1 MPDVTESWIP
11 KTKLT
16 FNLTYSYTTALMI
29 VFSSLQI
36 RRGVR
41 VLLDNATATINP
53 GQKVGLVG
61 KNGCGK
67 STLLSLLKNEIS
79 ADAGS
84 FNYPSNWSLA
94 WVNQETPALSKPAID
109 YVIDG
114 DREFRQLESDLTRAN
129 EADDGNAIATLH
141 GKLDAIQAW
150 TMQSRAASLLNGL
163 GFTQDQLQRPVSDF
177 SGGWRMR
184 LNLAQALICR
194 SDLLLLDEP
203 TNHLDLDAVIW
214 LERWLKSYQG
224 TLILISHDRDFLDP
238 VVDKILHIEQ
248 QTIFEYTGNYSSF
261 EIQRATKLSQ
271 QQSMFEN
278 QQQKVAHL
286 QSFIDRFKA
295 KASKA
300 KQAQSRIKMLERME
314 LIAPAHVDN
323 PFTFSFRAPESLPNP
338 LLNMEKVSAGY
349 GERTILDSIKLNLVP
364 GSRIGLLGRN
374 GAGKSTLIKLLAGEL
389 APLKGDIGLAKGIK
403 LGYFAQHQLEFLRA
417 DESPLQHL
425 VRLAPKVL
433 EQQLRDYLGGFGFQG
448 DKVTENTERFSGGE
462 KARLVLALIVWQ
474 RPNLL
479 LLDEPTNHLD
489 LDMRQALTEALID
502 FEGALV
508 VVSHDRHLLRST
520 TDDLYLVHDGKVEA
534 FDGDLE
540 DYQQWLSDQQ
550 KQTSAAAEPKQ
561 ESGNSAQARKD
572 QKRREAELR
581 TQTQPLRKQIEKLEK
596 QMEKLNAQLAEAE
609 AKLADATLYEQSR
622 KTELTAAL
630 QQQAEAKSALEECE
644 MAWLDAQE
652 QLEAMLTA

>member
-1 MPDVTESWIP
+1 
-11 KTKLT
+11 
-16 FNLTYSYTTALMI
+16 MI

-36 RRGVR
+36 RRGTR
-41 VLLDNATATINP
+41 VLLDNATATVNP

-67 STLLSLLKNEIS
+67 STLLSLLKGEMT
-79 ADAGS
+79 ADGGS
-84 FNYPSNWSLA
+84 YTFPSNWALA
-94 WVNQETPALSKPAID
+94 WVNQETPALDVPALE

-114 DREFRQLESDLTRAN
+114 DREFRQLEAELQLAN
-129 EADDGNAIATLH
+129 EKNDGHAIATLH
-141 GKLDAIQAW
+141 GKLDALDAW
-150 TMQSRAASLLNGL
+150 TIRSRAASLLHGL
-163 GFTQDQLQRPVSDF
+163 GFSNEQLLNPVRAF

-184 LNLAQALICR
+184 LNLAQALVCR

-214 LERWLKSYQG
+214 LERWLKGYQG
-224 TLILISHDRDFLDP
+224 TLVLISHDRDFLDP
-238 VVDKILHIEQ
+238 IVDKILHIEQ
-248 QTIFEYTGNYSSF
+248 ETINEYTGNYSSF
-261 EIQRATKLSQ
+261 ERQRSTKLAQ
-271 QQSMFEN
+271 QQALYQT
-278 QQQKVAHL
+278 QQEKVAHL
-286 QSFIDRFKA
+286 QSYIDRFRA
-295 KASKA
+295 QATKA

-323 PFTFSFRAPESLPNP
+323 PFSFSFRQPESLPNP
-338 LLNMEKVSAGY
+338 LLRMEKVSAGY
-349 GERTILDSIKLNLVP
+349 GDKVILKSIKLNLVP

-374 GAGKSTLIKLLAGEL
+374 GAGKSTLIKMLAGSLE
-389 APLKGDIGLAKGIK
+389 PLSGEIGLAKGIK

-425 VRLAPKVL
+425 SRIAPRVL

-448 DKVTENTERFSGGE
+448 DKVTEVTERFSGGE

-520 TDDLYLVHDGKVEA
+520 TDDLYLVHDGQVEV
-534 FDGDLE
+534 FEGDLD
-540 DYQQWLSDQQ
+540 DYQQWLSDLQRQENQQ
-550 KQTSAAAEPKQ
+550 DAPDKENNA
-561 ESGNSAQARKD
+561 NSAQARKD
-572 QKRREAELR
+572 QKRREAEFR
-581 TQTQPLRKQIEKLEK
+581 TQTQPLRKQIAKLEL
-596 QMEKLNAQLAEAE
+596 QMEKLGAELTAIE
-609 AKLADATLYEQSR
+609 EKLADSALYDISR
-622 KTELTAAL
+622 KAELTECL
-630 QQQAEAKSALEECE
+630 QKQSQTKSALEETE
-644 MAWLDAQE
+644 MTWLDAQE
-652 QLEAMLTA
+652 QLESLAQEFES

>member
-1 MPDVTESWIP
+1 
-11 KTKLT
+11 
-16 FNLTYSYTTALMI
+16 MI

-36 RRGVR
+36 RRGTQ
-41 VLLDNATATINP
+41 VLLDNANATVNP

-67 STLLSLLKNEIS
+67 STLLALLKNEIASDGGS
-79 ADAGS
+79 ATFPA
-84 FNYPSNWSLA
+84 NWSLA
-94 WVNQETPALSKPAID
+94 WVNQETPALPLPAIE

-114 DREFRQLESDLTRAN
+114 DQEYRQLEKQLQHAN
-129 EADDGNAIATLH
+129 EINDGNAIALLH

-150 TMQSRAASLLNGL
+150 SIHARAASLLNGL
-163 GFTQDQLQRPVSDF
+163 GFSQHQLNSPVSDF

-214 LERWLKSYQG
+214 LERWLKSYSG
-224 TLILISHDRDFLDP
+224 TLLLISHDRDFLDP
-238 VVDKILHIEQ
+238 IIEKILHIEQ
-248 QTIFEYTGNYSSF
+248 QTLTEYTGNYSAF
-261 EIQRATKLSQ
+261 ERQRITRLAQ
-271 QQSMFEN
+271 QQSLYEH
-278 QQQKVAHL
+278 QQERVAHL
-286 QSFIDRFKA
+286 QSYIDRFRA
-295 KASKA
+295 KATKA

-323 PFTFSFRAPESLPNP
+323 PFSFSFRKSENLPTP
-338 LLNMEKVSAGY
+338 LLNMEAVTAGY
-349 GERTILDSIKLNLVP
+349 DDHIILDSIKLNLVP

-374 GAGKSTLIKLLAGEL
+374 GAGKSTLIKILAGEL
-389 APLKGDIGLAKGIK
+389 APMHGDIGLSNGVK
-403 LGYFAQHQLEFLRA
+403 LGYFAQHQLEFLRS

-425 VRLAPKVL
+425 VRLAPKEA
-433 EQQLRDYLGGFGFQG
+433 EQQLRDYLGGFGFRG
-448 DKVTENTERFSGGE
+448 DKVTEVTEHFSGGE

-520 TDDLYLVHDGKVEA
+520 TDDLYLVHDGKVGV
-534 FDGDLE
+534 FPGDLD
-540 DYQQWLSDQQ
+540 DYQQWLSDLQ
-550 KQTSAAAEPKQ
+550 KQTTQSDETSKQ
-561 ESGNSAQARKD
+561 NSNNSAQARKD
-572 QKRREAELR
+572 QKRRDADR
-581 TQTQPLRKQIEKLEK
+581 RAQTQPLRKQIEKLEK
-596 QMEKLNAQLAEAE
+596 QIEDLQKQLASTESS
-609 AKLADATLYEQSR
+609 LADPAIYDTGR
-622 KTELTAAL
+622 KADLTTAL
-630 QQQAEAKSALEECE
+630 QSQAEAKSALETCE
-644 MAWLDAQE
+644 TEWLDLQE
-652 QLEAMLTA
+652 QLETMLAGQ

>member
-1 MPDVTESWIP
+1 
-11 KTKLT
+11 
-16 FNLTYSYTTALMI
+16 MI

-36 RRGVR
+36 RRGIR
-41 VLLDNATATINP
+41 VLLDNATATVNP

-67 STLLSLLKNEIS
+67 STLLSLLKGEIA
-79 ADAGS
+79 ADGGS
-84 FNYPSNWSLA
+84 FTFPGNWALA
-94 WVNQETPALSKPAID
+94 WVNQETPALDVPAIE

-114 DREFRQLESDLTRAN
+114 DREFRQLEAELQTAN
-129 EADDGNAIATLH
+129 DRNDGHAIATLH
-141 GKLDAIQAW
+141 GKLDAIDAW
-150 TMQSRAASLLNGL
+150 TIRSRAASLLHGL
-163 GFTQDQLQRPVSDF
+163 GFSNEQLQSPVRDF

-184 LNLAQALICR
+184 LNLAQALVCR

-214 LERWLKSYQG
+214 LERWLKSYPG
-224 TLILISHDRDFLDP
+224 TLVLISHDRDFLDP
-238 VVDKILHIEQ
+238 IVDKILHIEQ
-248 QTIFEYTGNYSSF
+248 QTMNEYTGNYSSF
-261 EIQRATKLSQ
+261 ERQRATKLAQ
-271 QQSMFEN
+271 QQSLYQH
-278 QQQKVAHL
+278 QQEKVAHL
-286 QSFIDRFKA
+286 QSYIDRFRA
-295 KASKA
+295 QATKA

-323 PFTFSFRAPESLPNP
+323 PFTFSFRPPESLPNP
-338 LLNMEKVSAGY
+338 LLRMEKVSAGY
-349 GERTILDSIKLNLVP
+349 GDKVILKSIKLNLVP

-374 GAGKSTLIKLLAGEL
+374 GAGKSTLIKLLAGTLE
-389 APLKGDIGLAKGIK
+389 PLSGEIGLAKGIK

-425 VRLAPKVL
+425 SRIAPRVL

-448 DKVTENTERFSGGE
+448 DKVSEITERFSGGE

-520 TDDLYLVHDGKVEA
+520 TDDLYLVHDGQVEP
-534 FDGDLE
+534 FEGDLD
-540 DYQQWLSDQQ
+540 DYQQWLIDLQR
-550 KQTSAAAEPKQ
+550 Q
-561 ESGNSAQARKD
+561 ESQQDAPEKESGANSAQARKD
-572 QKRREAELR
+572 QKRREAEFR
-581 TQTQPLRKQIEKLEK
+581 TQTQPLRKQIAKLEQ
-596 QMEKLNAQLAEAE
+596 QMEKLGAELAAVEEQLADSA
-609 AKLADATLYEQSR
+609 LYDISR
-622 KTELTAAL
+622 KAELTDCL
-630 QQQAEAKSALEECE
+630 QKQSQAKSALEETE
-644 MAWLDAQE
+644 MTWLDAQE
-652 QLEAMLTA
+652 QLEQLTQAFDA

>member
-1 MPDVTESWIP
+1 
-11 KTKLT
+11 
-16 FNLTYSYTTALMI
+16 MI

-67 STLLSLLKNEIS
+67 STLLSLLKNEIG

-84 FNYPSNWSLA
+84 VTYPGNWQLA
-94 WVNQETPALSKPAID
+94 WVNQETPALAEPALD

-114 DREFRQLESDLTRAN
+114 DREYRQLEAELNAAN
-129 EADDGNAIATLH
+129 ERNDGNAIATVH
-141 GKLDAIQAW
+141 GKLDAIDAW
-150 TMQSRAASLLNGL
+150 TIRARAASLLHGL
-163 GFTQDQLQRPVSDF
+163 GFSNEQLERPVSDF

-214 LERWLKSYQG
+214 LEKWLKSYQG

-238 VVDKILHIEQ
+238 VVGKIIHIEQ
-248 QTIFEYTGNYSSF
+248 QSLFEYTGNYTSF
-261 EIQRATKLSQ
+261 ELQRATRLAQ
-271 QQSMFEN
+271 QQSLYES

-300 KQAQSRIKMLERME
+300 KQAQSRVKMLERME

-323 PFTFSFRAPESLPNP
+323 PFHFSFRAPESLPNP
-338 LLNMEKVSAGY
+338 LLKMEKVSAGY
-349 GERTILDSIKLNLVP
+349 GDRVILDSIKLNLVP

-374 GAGKSTLIKLLAGEL
+374 GAGKSTLIKMLAGEL
-389 APLKGDIGLAKGIK
+389 APLHGEIGLAKGIK

-425 VRLAPKVL
+425 ARMAPQVL

-448 DKVTENTERFSGGE
+448 DKVTEETKRFSGGE

-489 LDMRQALTEALID
+489 LDMRQALTEALIE

-520 TDDLYLVHDGKVEA
+520 TDDLYLVHDAKVEP

-540 DYQQWLSDQQ
+540 DYQQWLTDVQ
-550 KQTSAAAEPKQ
+550 KQENQPADAAKEN
-561 ESGNSAQARKD
+561 GNSAQARKD
-572 QKRREAELR
+572 QKRRNAELR
-581 TQTQPLRKQIEKLEK
+581 TQTQPLRKEIARLEK
-596 QMEKLNAQLAEAE
+596 EMEKLNAQLAAAE
-609 AKLADATLYEQSR
+609 EKLGDSGLYDQSR
-622 KTELTAAL
+622 KAELTECL
-630 QQQAEAKSALEECE
+630 QQQASAKSGLEECE
-644 MAWLDAQE
+644 MAWLEAQE
-652 QLEAMLTA
+652 QLEHMLSA

>member
-1 MPDVTESWIP
+1 
-11 KTKLT
+11 
-16 FNLTYSYTTALMI
+16 MI

-67 STLLSLLKNEIS
+67 STLLALLKNEIS
-79 ADAGS
+79 ADGGN
-84 FNYPSNWSLA
+84 FTYPGNWQLA
-94 WVNQETPALSKPAID
+94 WVNQETPALSEPALD

-114 DREFRQLESDLTRAN
+114 DREYRKLEAELNAAN
-129 EADDGNAIATLH
+129 ERNDGHAIATVH
-141 GKLDAIQAW
+141 GKLDAIDAW
-150 TMQSRAASLLNGL
+150 TIRSRASSLLHGL
-163 GFTQDQLQRPVSDF
+163 GFSNEQLERPVSDF

-214 LERWLKSYQG
+214 LEKWLKSYQG

-238 VVDKILHIEQ
+238 VVDKIIHIEQ
-248 QTIFEYTGNYSSF
+248 QNLFEYTGNYSSF
-261 EIQRATKLSQ
+261 ERQRATRLAQQQAMYESQ
-271 QQSMFEN
+271 QQR
-278 QQQKVAHL
+278 VAHL
-286 QSFIDRFKA
+286 QSFVDRFKA

-314 LIAPAHVDN
+314 MIAPAHVDN
-323 PFTFSFRAPESLPNP
+323 PFHFSFREPESLPNP
-338 LLNMEKVSAGY
+338 LLKMEKVSAGY
-349 GERTILDSIKLNLVP
+349 GDRIILDSIKLNLVP

-389 APLKGDIGLAKGIK
+389 NPVSGEIGLAKGIK

-417 DESPLQHL
+417 DESPIQHL
-425 VRLAPKVL
+425 ARLAPQEM
-433 EQQLRDYLGGFGFQG
+433 EQKLRDYLGGFGFQG

-489 LDMRQALTEALID
+489 LDMRQALTEALIE

-508 VVSHDRHLLRST
+508 VVSHDRHLIRST
-520 TDDLYLVHDGKVEA
+520 TDDLYLVHDGKVEP

-540 DYQQWLSDQQ
+540 DYQQWLTDVQ
-550 KQTSAAAEPKQ
+550 KQENQPEESAKENA
-561 ESGNSAQARKD
+561 NSAQARKD

-581 TQTQPLRKQIEKLEK
+581 TQTQPLRKEIARLEK
-596 QMEKLNAQLAEAE
+596 EMEKLNATLAAVEE
-609 AKLADATLYEQSR
+609 KLGDSELYDQSR
-622 KTELTAAL
+622 KAELTDCL
-630 QQQAEAKSALEECE
+630 QTQAKTKSSLEECE

-652 QLEAMLTA
+652 QLEAMLQAD

>member
-1 MPDVTESWIP
+1 
-11 KTKLT
+11 
-16 FNLTYSYTTALMI
+16 MI

-36 RRGVR
+36 RRGTR
-41 VLLDNATATINP
+41 VLLDNATATVNP

-67 STLLSLLKNEIS
+67 STLLALLKGEIA
-79 ADAGS
+79 ADGGS
-84 FNYPSNWSLA
+84 YTFPNNWALA
-94 WVNQETPALSKPAID
+94 WVNQETPALDVPAIE

-114 DREFRQLESDLTRAN
+114 DREFRQLEAELQVAN
-129 EADDGNAIATLH
+129 DNNDGHAIATLH
-141 GKLDAIQAW
+141 GKLDALDAW
-150 TMQSRAASLLNGL
+150 TIRSRAASLLHGL
-163 GFTQDQLQRPVSDF
+163 GFSNEQLQSPVRAF

-184 LNLAQALICR
+184 LNLAQALVCR

-214 LERWLKSYQG
+214 LERWLKSYPG
-224 TLILISHDRDFLDP
+224 TLVLISHDRDFLDP
-238 VVDKILHIEQ
+238 IVDKILHIENE
-248 QTIFEYTGNYSSF
+248 TINEYTGNYSSF
-261 EIQRATKLSQ
+261 ERQRVTKLAQ
-271 QQSMFEN
+271 QQSLYQS
-278 QQQKVAHL
+278 QQEKVAHL
-286 QSFIDRFKA
+286 QSYIDRFRA
-295 KASKA
+295 QATKA

-323 PFTFSFRAPESLPNP
+323 PFTFSFRQPESLPNP
-338 LLNMEKVSAGY
+338 LLRMEKVSAGY
-349 GERTILDSIKLNLVP
+349 GDKVILQSIKLNLVP

-374 GAGKSTLIKLLAGEL
+374 GAGKSTLIKMLAGTLE
-389 APLKGDIGLAKGIK
+389 PLSGEIGLAKGIK

-425 VRLAPKVL
+425 SRIAPRVL

-448 DKVTENTERFSGGE
+448 DKVTEITERFSGGE

-520 TDDLYLVHDGKVEA
+520 TDDLYLVHDGQVEQ
-534 FDGDLE
+534 FEGDLD
-540 DYQQWLSDQQ
+540 DYQQWLSDLQ
-550 KQTSAAAEPKQ
+550 KQQAQQDAAPKQ
-561 ESGNSAQARKD
+561 DNGNSAQARKD
-572 QKRREAELR
+572 QKRREAEFR
-581 TQTQPLRKQIEKLEK
+581 TQTQPLRKQIAKLEQ
-596 QMEKLNAQLAEAE
+596 QMDKLGAELAAVEEQLADSA
-609 AKLADATLYEQSR
+609 LYDISR
-622 KTELTAAL
+622 KADLTACL
-630 QQQAEAKSALEECE
+630 QKQSQAKSALEETE
-644 MAWLDAQE
+644 MTWLDAQE
-652 QLEAMLTA
+652 QLENLTQAFEAES

>member
-1 MPDVTESWIP
+1 
-11 KTKLT
+11 
-16 FNLTYSYTTALMI
+16 MI

-36 RRGVR
+36 RRGTR

-67 STLLSLLKNEIS
+67 STLLSLLKNEMS
-79 ADAGS
+79 ADGGS
-84 FNYPSNWSLA
+84 FSYPGTWQLA
-94 WVNQETPALSKPAID
+94 WVNQETPALPQPAME

-114 DREFRQLESDLTRAN
+114 DREYRQLESELNQAN
-129 EADDGNAIATLH
+129 ERNDGHAIATVH
-141 GKLDAIQAW
+141 GKLDAIDAW
-150 TMQSRAASLLNGL
+150 TIRSRAASLLHGL
-163 GFTQDQLQRPVSDF
+163 GFSNEQLERPVSDF

-214 LERWLKSYQG
+214 LEKWLKSYQG

-238 VVDKILHIEQ
+238 VVDKIIHIEQ
-248 QTIFEYTGNYSSF
+248 QTMFEYTGNYSSF
-261 EIQRATKLSQ
+261 ERQRATRLAQ
-271 QQSMFEN
+271 QQSMYES
-278 QQQKVAHL
+278 QQQRVAHL

-300 KQAQSRIKMLERME
+300 KQAQSRVKMLERME

-323 PFTFSFRAPESLPNP
+323 PFHFSFRAPESLPNP
-338 LLNMEKVSAGY
+338 LLKMEKVSAGY

-389 APLKGDIGLAKGIK
+389 MPVSGEIGLAKGIK

-425 VRLAPKVL
+425 ARIAPREL

-448 DKVTENTERFSGGE
+448 DKVTEITERFSGGE

-489 LDMRQALTEALID
+489 LDMRQALTEALIE

-520 TDDLYLVHDGKVEA
+520 TDDLYLVHDGKVEP

-540 DYQQWLSDQQ
+540 DYQQWLSDLQ
-550 KQTSAAAEPKQ
+550 KQ
-561 ESGNSAQARKD
+561 ESQPAEQPKENANSAQARKD

-581 TQTQPLRKQIEKLEK
+581 TLTQPLRKEITQLEK
-596 QMEKLNAQLAEAE
+596 QMEKLNATLAEVE
-609 AKLADATLYEQSR
+609 EKLADSAIYDPAR
-622 KTELTAAL
+622 KVEMNECL
-630 QQQAEAKSALEECE
+630 QTQAKTKAALEECE

-652 QLEAMLTA
+652 RLEAMTQGD

>member
-1 MPDVTESWIP
+1 
-11 KTKLT
+11 
-16 FNLTYSYTTALMI
+16 MI
-29 VFSSLQI
+29 VFSALQI
-36 RRGVR
+36 RRGIR

-67 STLLSLLKNEIS
+67 STLLSLLKGEIS
-79 ADAGS
+79 SDAGS
-84 FNYPSNWSLA
+84 FTFPGNWSLA
-94 WVNQETPALSKPAID
+94 WVNQETPALSQAALD

-114 DREFRQLESDLTRAN
+114 DREYRQLEAELAEAN
-129 EADDGNAIATLH
+129 IRNDGNAIALVH
-141 GKLDAIQAW
+141 GKLDTIQAW
-150 TMQSRAASLLNGL
+150 TIQSRASSLLHGL
-163 GFTQDQLQRPVSDF
+163 GFSQEQLQRPVSDF

-184 LNLAQALICR
+184 LNLAQALLCR

-214 LERWLKSYQG
+214 LERWLKSYEG

-238 VVDKILHIEQ
+238 VVDKIIHIEQ
-248 QTIFEYTGNYSSF
+248 QTMMEYTGNYSSF
-261 EIQRATKLSQ
+261 ERQRGAKLAQQQALYQSQ
-271 QQSMFEN
+271 QE
-278 QQQKVAHL
+278 KVAHL
-286 QSFIDRFKA
+286 QKYIDRFRA
-295 KASKA
+295 QATKA

-323 PFTFSFRAPESLPNP
+323 PFSFSFRAPESLPNP
-338 LLNMEKVSAGY
+338 LLKMEKVTAGY
-349 GERTILDSIKLNLVP
+349 GDRIILDAIKLNLVP

-389 APLKGDIGLAKGIK
+389 SAKEGEIGLAKGIK
-403 LGYFAQHQLEFLRA
+403 LGYFAQHQLEFLRP

-425 VRLAPKVL
+425 SRIAPKEL

-448 DKVTENTERFSGGE
+448 DKVTEITARFSGGE

-508 VVSHDRHLLRST
+508 VVSHDRHLLRAT
-520 TDDLYLVHDGKVEA
+520 TDDLYLVHDGSVDV
-534 FDGDLE
+534 FPGDLE
-540 DYQQWLSDQQ
+540 DYQQWLSDLQ
-550 KQTSAAAEPKQ
+550 KQQSQQDAAPRQ
-561 ESGNSAQARKD
+561 DSGNSAQARKD

-581 TQTQPLRKQIEKLEK
+581 TQTQPLRKEIEKLEK
-596 QMEKLNAQLAEAE
+596 QM
-609 AKLADATLYEQSR
+609 AKWQSQLADAEALLSDSALYEQSR
-622 KTELTAAL
+622 KADLSAAL
-630 QQQAEAKSALEECE
+630 QKQAESKSALEEVE

-652 QLEAMLTA
+652 KLEAMLTA

>member
-1 MPDVTESWIP
+1 
-11 KTKLT
+11 
-16 FNLTYSYTTALMI
+16 MI

-41 VLLDNATATINP
+41 VLIDNATATVNP

-67 STLLSLLKNEIS
+67 STLLSLLKGEIS
-79 ADAGS
+79 ADGGS
-84 FNYPSNWSLA
+84 ATFPQNWSLA
-94 WVNQETPALSKPAID
+94 WVNQETPALDKPALD

-114 DREFRQLESDLTRAN
+114 DREFRQLEAALQTAN
-129 EADDGNAIATLH
+129 EENDGNAIATLH

-150 TMQSRAASLLNGL
+150 TIQARASSLLNGL
-163 GFTQDQLQRPVSDF
+163 GFSQSQLQQPVSAF

-214 LERWLKSYQG
+214 LEKWLKNYAG
-224 TLILISHDRDFLDP
+224 TLVLISHDRDFLDP
-238 VVDKILHIEQ
+238 VVTKILHIEQ
-248 QTIFEYTGNYSSF
+248 QSLNEYTGNYSSF
-261 EIQRATKLSQ
+261 ERQRATRLAQ
-271 QQSMFEN
+271 QQSLYEH
-278 QQQKVAHL
+278 QQERVAHL
-286 QSFIDRFKA
+286 QHYIDRFRA
-295 KASKA
+295 QATKA

-314 LIAPAHVDN
+314 MIAPAHVDN
-323 PFTFSFRAPESLPNP
+323 PFRFSFRAPESLPNP
-338 LLNMEKVSAGY
+338 LMKMEKVSAGY
-349 GERTILDSIKLNLVP
+349 NDKLILESIKLNLVP
-364 GSRIGLLGRN
+364 GSRIGLLGHN
-374 GAGKSTLIKLLAGEL
+374 GAGKSTLIKLLAGTL
-389 APLKGDIGLAKGIK
+389 APLKGEIGLAKGVK

-425 VRLAPKVL
+425 VRLAERET

-448 DKVTENTERFSGGE
+448 DKVTEITERFSGGE

-508 VVSHDRHLLRST
+508 VVSHDRHLIRST
-520 TDDLYLVHDGKVEA
+520 TDDLYLVHDQKVEP

-540 DYQQWLSDQQ
+540 DYQQWLVGLQRQ
-550 KQTSAAAEPKQ
+550 ENAADETPK
-561 ESGNSAQARKD
+561 ENTANSAQGRKD

-581 TQTQPLRKQIEKLEK
+581 TQTQPLRKQITKLEQ
-596 QMEKLNAQLAEAE
+596 QMEKLGETLAALEAR
-609 AKLADATLYEQSR
+609 LADSAIYDISR
-622 KTELTAAL
+622 KAELTDCL
-630 QQQAEAKSALEECE
+630 QQQTKVKIELEETE
-644 MAWLDAQE
+644 MSWLDAQE
-652 QLEAMLTA
+652 QLEQMMQSE

>member
-1 MPDVTESWIP
+1 
-11 KTKLT
+11 
-16 FNLTYSYTTALMI
+16 MI

-84 FNYPSNWSLA
+84 FSYPGNWSLA
-94 WVNQETPALSKPAID
+94 WVNQETPALTKPAIE

-114 DREFRQLESDLTRAN
+114 DREFRQLEAELAHAN
-129 EADDGNAIATLH
+129 EINDGHAIATLH

-150 TMQSRAASLLNGL
+150 TIQPRASSLLNGL
-163 GFTQDQLQRPVSDF
+163 GFSQEQLQRPVSDF

-214 LERWLKSYQG
+214 LERWLNSYQG

-248 QTIFEYTGNYSSF
+248 QSMFEYTGNYSSF
-261 EIQRATKLSQ
+261 EIQRATKLAQ

-323 PFTFSFRAPESLPNP
+323 PFTFSFREPESLPNP
-338 LLNMEKVSAGY
+338 LLKMEKVSAGY
-349 GERTILDSIKLNLVP
+349 GDKIILNSIKLNLVP

-374 GAGKSTLIKLLAGEL
+374 GAGKSTLIKMLAGDL

-417 DESPLQHL
+417 DESPLQHM

-433 EQQLRDYLGGFGFQG
+433 EQQLRDYLGSFGFQG
-448 DKVTENTERFSGGE
+448 DKVTEVTQRFSGGE

-520 TDDLYLVHDGKVEA
+520 TDDLYLVHDGQVEP

-540 DYQQWLSDQQ
+540 DYQQWLSDLQ
-550 KQTSAAAEPKQ
+550 KQSSVNEPKQ
-561 ESGNSAQARKD
+561 DTANSAQARKD

-609 AKLADATLYEQSR
+609 SKLADSALYDQSR
-622 KTELTAAL
+622 KADLTLAL
-630 QQQAEAKSALEECE
+630 QQQATAKSALEECE

-652 QLEAMLTA
+652 QLEVMLAS

>member
-1 MPDVTESWIP
+1 
-11 KTKLT
+11 
-16 FNLTYSYTTALMI
+16 MI

-41 VLLDNATATINP
+41 VLIDNATATVNP

-67 STLLSLLKNEIS
+67 STLLSLLKGEIS
-79 ADAGS
+79 ADGGS
-84 FNYPSNWSLA
+84 ATFPQNWSLA
-94 WVNQETPALSKPAID
+94 WVNQETPALDKPALD

-114 DREFRQLESDLTRAN
+114 DREFRQLEAALQTAN
-129 EADDGNAIATLH
+129 EENDGNAIATLH

-150 TMQSRAASLLNGL
+150 TIQARASSLLNGL
-163 GFTQDQLQRPVSDF
+163 GFSQSQLQQPVSAF

-214 LERWLKSYQG
+214 LEKWLKNYAG
-224 TLILISHDRDFLDP
+224 TLVLISHDRDFLDP
-238 VVDKILHIEQ
+238 VVTKILHIEQ
-248 QTIFEYTGNYSSF
+248 QSLNEYTGNYSSF
-261 EIQRATKLSQ
+261 ERQRATRLAQ
-271 QQSMFEN
+271 QQSLYEH
-278 QQQKVAHL
+278 QQERVAHL
-286 QSFIDRFKA
+286 QHYIDRFRA
-295 KASKA
+295 QATKA

-314 LIAPAHVDN
+314 MIAPAHVDN
-323 PFTFSFRAPESLPNP
+323 PFRFSFRAPESLPNP
-338 LLNMEKVSAGY
+338 LMKMEKVSAGY
-349 GERTILDSIKLNLVP
+349 NDKLILESIKLNLVP
-364 GSRIGLLGRN
+364 GSRIGLLGHN
-374 GAGKSTLIKLLAGEL
+374 GAGKSTLIKLLAGTL
-389 APLKGDIGLAKGIK
+389 APLKGEIGLAKGVK

-425 VRLAPKVL
+425 VRLAERET

-448 DKVTENTERFSGGE
+448 DKVTEITERFSGGE

-508 VVSHDRHLLRST
+508 VVSHDRHLIRST
-520 TDDLYLVHDGKVEA
+520 TDDLYLVHDQKVEP

-540 DYQQWLSDQQ
+540 DYQQWLVGLQRQ
-550 KQTSAAAEPKQ
+550 ENAADEAPK
-561 ESGNSAQARKD
+561 ENTANSAQGRKD

-581 TQTQPLRKQIEKLEK
+581 TQTQPLRKQITKLEQ
-596 QMEKLNAQLAEAE
+596 QMEKLGEMLAALEAR
-609 AKLADATLYEQSR
+609 LADSAIYDISR
-622 KTELTAAL
+622 KAELTDCL
-630 QQQAEAKSALEECE
+630 QQQTKVKIELEETE
-644 MAWLDAQE
+644 LSWLDAQE
-652 QLEAMLTA
+652 QLEQMMQSDSL

>member
-1 MPDVTESWIP
+1 
-11 KTKLT
+11 
-16 FNLTYSYTTALMI
+16 MI

-36 RRGVR
+36 RRGTR
-41 VLLDNATATINP
+41 VLLDNATATVNP

-67 STLLSLLKNEIS
+67 STLLSLLKGEMT
-79 ADAGS
+79 ADGGS
-84 FNYPSNWSLA
+84 YTFPSNWALA
-94 WVNQETPALSKPAID
+94 WVNQETPVLDVPALE

-114 DREFRQLESDLTRAN
+114 DREFRQLEAELQLAN
-129 EADDGNAIATLH
+129 EKNDGHAIATLH
-141 GKLDAIQAW
+141 GKLDALDAW
-150 TMQSRAASLLNGL
+150 TIRSRAASLLHGL
-163 GFTQDQLQRPVSDF
+163 GFSNEQLLNPVRAF

-184 LNLAQALICR
+184 LNLAQALVCR

-214 LERWLKSYQG
+214 LERWLKGYQG
-224 TLILISHDRDFLDP
+224 TLVLISHDRDFLDP
-238 VVDKILHIEQ
+238 IVDKILHIEQ
-248 QTIFEYTGNYSSF
+248 ETINEYTGNYSSF
-261 EIQRATKLSQ
+261 ERQRSTKLAQ
-271 QQSMFEN
+271 QQALYQT
-278 QQQKVAHL
+278 QQEKVAHL
-286 QSFIDRFKA
+286 QSYIDRFRA
-295 KASKA
+295 QATKA

-323 PFTFSFRAPESLPNP
+323 PFSFSFRQPESLPNP
-338 LLNMEKVSAGY
+338 LLRMEKVSAGY
-349 GERTILDSIKLNLVP
+349 GDKVILKSIKLNLVP

-374 GAGKSTLIKLLAGEL
+374 GAGKSTLIKMLAGSLE
-389 APLKGDIGLAKGIK
+389 PLSGEIGLAKGIK

-425 VRLAPKVL
+425 SRIAPRVL

-448 DKVTENTERFSGGE
+448 DKVTEVTERFSGGE

-520 TDDLYLVHDGKVEA
+520 TDDLYLVHDGQVEV
-534 FDGDLE
+534 FEGDLD
-540 DYQQWLSDQQ
+540 DYQQWLSDLQRQENQQ
-550 KQTSAAAEPKQ
+550 DAPDKENNA
-561 ESGNSAQARKD
+561 NSAQARKD
-572 QKRREAELR
+572 QKRREAEFR
-581 TQTQPLRKQIEKLEK
+581 TQTQPLRKQIAKLEL
-596 QMEKLNAQLAEAE
+596 QMEKLGAELTAIE
-609 AKLADATLYEQSR
+609 EKLADSALYDISR
-622 KTELTAAL
+622 KAELTECL
-630 QQQAEAKSALEECE
+630 QKQSQTKSALEETE
-644 MAWLDAQE
+644 MTWLDAQE
-652 QLEAMLTA
+652 QLESLAQEFES